1 MKGPL
6 LLWML
11 PWLLICK
18 FLYRVDDFTE
28 SDVFY
33 NGVDYNPE
41 EYIDSFTDFQKHDY
55 FQY

>member
-1 MKGPL
+1 MKAPL